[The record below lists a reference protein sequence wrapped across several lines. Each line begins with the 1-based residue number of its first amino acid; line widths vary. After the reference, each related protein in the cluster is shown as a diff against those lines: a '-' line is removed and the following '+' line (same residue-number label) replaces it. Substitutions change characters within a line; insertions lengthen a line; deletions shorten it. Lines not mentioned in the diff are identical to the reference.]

1 MSTIFARSPLTS
13 LPMATNRPSTRRRSA
28 KQAFDDDDAPAPKR
42 VKADLNGNSKK
53 AATTTT
59 TKKTTKVA
67 YDENDDGFQFS
78 RRTSRRTTKAQVAPL
93 QESIPEE
100 KVAKP
105 TRRREILRSSPDPPP
120 AKAPARRKKSI
131 ATIDPE
137 SSDAQNRRRS
147 ARISGDRNN
156 LEIRSKSTEPLPP
169 KRTGRK
175 APAEPQKKKQ
185 KQVTPAPEAQPK
197 ASAFAGAQ
205 TPTQQE
211 GDAAKER
218 DPNARRIMLPFADT
232 PVITRNKEMR
242 KGNKDGHRRSST
254 GLRGRRASSL
264 IDSGMSNALPH
275 SAIEVADYYK
285 YIEQSLP
292 EPRRMKQLL
301 TWCGSQALPKKPSGD
316 VKNANAIMAAR
327 AIQQELIDDFANRPE
342 LSDWFSREETVAPPA
357 VKKPNP
363 TNEKNKITLQEL
375 EEEVKRL
382 EEEKAAWESLEKSAP
397 SVASVPPPPSSDE
410 SAAALGDIDTSVLD
424 PAQVAILSKLQLP
437 STQTEEQPTS
447 TAFTF
452 TFTTPSALQS
462 HLSKLSQS
470 LEPNIDIFADGVHKI
485 EQYRN
490 AAERVADRVLGTAAK
505 RLEDRDREVKER
517 AGADGIGVGDVLR
530 GLAGVLGE
538 S

>member
-42 VKADLNGNSKK
+42 VKAELNGTSKK
-53 AATTTT
+53 ATTTT

-78 RRTSRRTTKAQVAPL
+78 RRTTRKTTKAQAVPL
-93 QESIPEE
+93 QESIPED

-105 TRRREILRSSPDPPP
+105 TRRREILRSSPEP
-120 AKAPARRKKSI
+120 APVKAPARRKKSI
-131 ATIDPE
+131 ATVDPE
-137 SSDAQNRRRS
+137 SSDTQSRRRS

-156 LEIRSKSTEPLPP
+156 LEIRQKSVEPLLP

-175 APAEPQKKKQ
+175 PPAEPQKKKQ
-185 KQVTPAPEAQPK
+185 KQVTPTPEEQP
-197 ASAFAGAQ
+197 AHAFAGAQ
-205 TPTQQE
+205 TPNQQ
-211 GDAAKER
+211 DINAVKER
-218 DPNARRIMLPFADT
+218 DPNAKRIMLPFADT

-301 TWCGSQALPKKPSGD
+301 TWCGSQALREKPSGD

-342 LSDWFSREETVAPPA
+342 LSDWFSREETAAPPV

-382 EEEKAAWESLEKSAP
+382 EEEKAAWESLDKLAP
-397 SVASVPPPPSSDE
+397 SMPPPADSSNDTP
-410 SAAALGDIDTSVLD
+410 AVTLADIDTSLLD
-424 PAQVAILSKLQLP
+424 PAQALILSKLQLP
-437 STQTEEQPTS
+437 PPQTEEQPPS
-447 TAFTF
+447 TASTF
-452 TFTTPSALQS
+452 TFTTPSALHS

-490 AAERVADRVLGTAAK
+490 TAERVADRVLGTAAK
-505 RLEDRDREVKER
+505 RLEERDREVKER